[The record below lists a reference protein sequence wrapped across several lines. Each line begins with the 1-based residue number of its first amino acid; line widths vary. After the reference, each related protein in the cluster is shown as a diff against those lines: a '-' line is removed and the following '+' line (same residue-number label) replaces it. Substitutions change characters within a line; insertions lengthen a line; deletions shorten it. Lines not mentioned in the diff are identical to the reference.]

1 MSVTITPERPDT
13 PEATALVV
21 ELDEY
26 LIPLYPIESHHGL
39 DVHSLIAEKVD
50 FFVLRVNGLP
60 AGCGG
65 VKFYGSEYSEVKR
78 MFIRPQYRGQ
88 GLSKLMLS
96 HLEAHTRMQG
106 VPILRLET
114 GVLQEEAI
122 YLYRRAGFVEIAPFG
137 PYKPDPLSLFFE
149 KQVG

>member
-13 PEATALVV
+13 PEATALVE

-39 DVHSLIAEKVD
+39 DVSRLIAERVA
-50 FFVLRVNGLP
+50 FFVMRVHGVP

-65 VKFYGSEYSEVKR
+65 VKFYGAEYGEVKR
-78 MFIRPQYRGQ
+78 MFVRPHYRGQ
-88 GLSKLMLS
+88 GLSKRMLS
-96 HLEAHTRMQG
+96 HLEQYTYSQD

-114 GVLQEEAI
+114 GILQPEAI
-122 YLYRRAGFVEIAPFG
+122 GLYRRAGFVEIGPFG
-137 PYKPDPLSLFFE
+137 HYKPDPLSLFFE
-149 KQVG
+149 KRVG